1 MEKAC
6 SICSH
11 PCITACTGPTTF
23 DMLAGLIMKPS
34 SIRGRRGSRKRRK
47 RNKISEKKLRR
58 RKSRKI
64 EKEQQ

>member
-11 PCITACTGPTTF
+11 PCITARTGPTTF
-23 DMLAGLIMKPS
+23 YMLAGLVMKPS
-34 SIRGRRGSRKRRK
+34 SIRGRRGEEEEEE
-47 RNKISEKKLRR
+47 KISEKMLRR